1 MKSTAVFVA
10 VICLFVLG
18 QVAIAMPSSDGC
30 DLPKDLQVVLARKY
44 PGSEVVKLSDLEEDD
59 RKFFRE
65 DHGDSCP
72 GLAKVD
78 FYGDGKPTFAI
89 ALLIK
94 NEQSEKNKTKLVLA
108 HRQLAAWETGVLGAT
123 GGPVPVVG
131 SEEPGIYKDVY
142 RGKEIHAK
150 HAVIFSVAT
159 SRGPLFMPGRT
170 TKSIRYG
177 YGISPYK

>member
-1 MKSTAVFVA
+1 MRLKSKPVFLVVVWLVLVPVA
-10 VICLFVLG
+10 NAG
-18 QVAIAMPSSDGC
+18 SSIDGC
-30 DLPKDLQVVLARKY
+30 NLPKDLQVVLARKY

-94 NEQSEKNKTKLVLA
+94 NEQSEKNKTRLVLA
-108 HRQLAAWETGVLGAT
+108 HRQLAAWETAVLGAT
-123 GGPVPVVG
+123 GGPVPVVW

-142 RGKEIHAK
+142 GGKEIHAK
-150 HAVIFSVAT
+150 HAVIVFCGHESWAIVYAW
-159 SRGPLFMPGRT
+159 
-170 TKSIRYG
+170 KNNKVDKVWIRD
-177 YGISPYK
+177 